1 MPDIKIGK
9 FDILATY
16 TYAQAL
22 LHDVP
27 DAEAR
32 QRGIV
37 AAIMGA
43 KAKSGASAGSA
54 FVFGFWLASPRATRG
69 QGHHPEFAG
78 SREGQEQIPVVSP
91 LTTLPSGLPMS
102 TRATRRLAGSEM
114 VARTVPIGFVA
125 VVLLGVTSF
134 S

>member
-32 QRGIV
+32 QCGIV
-37 AAIMGA
+37 AAIIGA
-43 KAKSGASAGSA
+43 KARSGGFAGVSLC
-54 FVFGFWLASPRATRG
+54 FWFWLASPRATRG
-69 QGHHPEFAG
+69 QGQHPEFCWLSRGAG
-78 SREGQEQIPVVSP
+78 TS
-91 LTTLPSGLPMS
+91 SGRLAPYNSASSALMS
-102 TRATRRLAGSEM
+102 KHAARRLAGS
-114 VARTVPIGFVA
+114 
-125 VVLLGVTSF
+125 
-134 S
+134 

>member
-37 AAIMGA
+37 AAIVGA
-43 KAKSGASAGSA
+43 RAKSGASPGSA
-54 FVFGFWLASPRATRG
+54 FVLGLACQPEGYLDRRPPRRW
-69 QGHHPEFAG
+69 
-78 SREGQEQIPVVSP
+78 SK
-91 LTTLPSGLPMS
+91 
-102 TRATRRLAGSEM
+102 
-114 VARTVPIGFVA
+114 
-125 VVLLGVTSF
+125 
-134 S
+134 

>member
-9 FDILATY
+9 FDILATH

-43 KAKSGASAGSA
+43 KAKSGHTVDHHAEKTAAEKKKKTTITAEA
-54 FVFGFWLASPRATRG
+54 FDHQVADRFR
-69 QGHHPEFAG
+69 GHH
-78 SREGQEQIPVVSP
+78 
-91 LTTLPSGLPMS
+91 T
-102 TRATRRLAGSEM
+102 
-114 VARTVPIGFVA
+114 
-125 VVLLGVTSF
+125 
-134 S
+134 

>member
-69 QGHHPEFAG
+69 QGHHPEFCWLSRG
-78 SREGQEQIPVVSP
+78 SGTS
-91 LTTLPSGLPMS
+91 SGRLAPYNSASSALMS
-102 TRATRRLAGSEM
+102 KHAARRLAGS
-114 VARTVPIGFVA
+114 
-125 VVLLGVTSF
+125 
-134 S
+134 

>member
-69 QGHHPEFAG
+69 QGHHHEFCWL
-78 SREGQEQIPVVSP
+78 SRGADLISSAQI
-91 LTTLPSGLPMS
+91 
-102 TRATRRLAGSEM
+102 
-114 VARTVPIGFVA
+114 
-125 VVLLGVTSF
+125 
-134 S
+134 